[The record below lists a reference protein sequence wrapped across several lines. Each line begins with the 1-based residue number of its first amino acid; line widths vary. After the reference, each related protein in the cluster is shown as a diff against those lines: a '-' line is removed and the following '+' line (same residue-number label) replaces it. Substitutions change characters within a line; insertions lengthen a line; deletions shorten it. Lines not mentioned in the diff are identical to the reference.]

1 MSTFPLLK
9 SGAVSQYPTTVTQ
22 AQPVQVIRF
31 VDGTDQR
38 FLSQGSI
45 RREWQID
52 LTQLDEAEIYAL
64 EQFFV
69 EQQGIYSTFSFPD
82 PISGTNVPNCRFA
95 TSQLVTGYLGPD
107 LSSTALQIIETNG

>member
-38 FLSQGSI
+38 FSLAGQHQAGVA
-45 RREWQID
+45 D
-52 LTQLDEAEIYAL
+52 
-64 EQFFV
+64 
-69 EQQGIYSTFSFPD
+69 
-82 PISGTNVPNCRFA
+82 
-95 TSQLVTGYLGPD
+95 
-107 LSSTALQIIETNG
+107 